1 MNTAKGKETRYPEIL
16 TDEMRGCLGF
26 ASHRKRENIHKGED
40 VGADIDG
47 IERVT
52 EMGTNE

>member
-26 ASHRKRENIHKGED
+26 ASHGKRENIHKGED